1 MGIAQRNAR
10 RAHSRRLYVPKTR
23 RSGGGAI
30 ADGDAAAAHASESAF
45 PIYPL
50 HLSSLRA
57 SNMKCVTQTRA
68 CRLGPAAERRARLQ
82 SPAVLI
88 VWMPQPDPLR
98 TRLTKTRTRRKKK
111 IASLLAAQNAE
122 AKKKKPASLFIKRQ
136 STAWS
141 TERGQ
146 RKVSGA
152 GTHSSELE
160 SRYGARGQSTSPASP
175 PRAPLLLS
183 PYRRDHEHAR
193 PPEADAGLQEDAD

>member
-111 IASLLAAQNAE
+111 SQARLPPKTRKRKRRTLVFSSSKDSRRQDCLEHGERTPAQGVG
-122 AKKKKPASLFIKRQ
+122 
-136 STAWS
+136 
-141 TERGQ
+141 RGYAQ
-146 RKVSGA
+146 F
-152 GTHSSELE
+152 
-160 SRYGARGQSTSPASP
+160 
-175 PRAPLLLS
+175 
-183 PYRRDHEHAR
+183 
-193 PPEADAGLQEDAD
+193 